1 MDTAALLSP
10 GSFARSLSARA
21 QPLGQNPAQK
31 KCWRFVTTDP
41 PGPWGDRQ
49 AGGRAVA
56 GEPGGQSSQDHLI
69 PPTAAAAPGPGARG
83 EHILSCSPCQGRT
96 V

>member
-31 KCWRFVTTDP
+31 KCWRFVTTDA